1 MNGQIGM
8 GADINASQARP
19 WPVQFVVNA
28 EIRHRVLMTLS
39 VMAAVALGVALTV
52 YGWDYY
58 TLAAV
63 QRPFSPKHLQLK
75 PSGTVGLKLGML
87 GFFLFALVYLYPLRK
102 RWLWLARQGKAKHW
116 LDFHMML
123 GLVAPLVISFHSAF
137 KIGGFAGMAY
147 WTMVALV
154 ISGLVGRYFYAQ
166 IPRQLDAT
174 RMTLKDTQ
182 DLAQRQLQE
191 LGRQRVFEIS
201 EVAGLIRLPGAEE
214 VEKMSVMKALVEMV
228 ALDLARPIKVCAL
241 RWRKQGLWGRV
252 VTLGGMLPTRHA
264 DLENAIGLVRRQAAL
279 SKRIVFLSKTER
291 VFYLWHVVH
300 RPFSLSFA
308 VFVLIHVGVVVA
320 LGYF

>member
-1 MNGQIGM
+1 MVANV
-8 GADINASQARP
+8 NASQARS
-19 WPVQFVVNA
+19 WPIQFVVNA
-28 EIRHRVLMTLS
+28 ETRHRALLVLS
-39 VMAAVALGVALTV
+39 VTAAVALAVTLAI

-58 TLAAV
+58 TLSTV
-63 QRPFSPKHLQLK
+63 QRPLSPKHPKLK

-87 GFFLFALVYLYPLRK
+87 GLFLFALVYLYPLRK
-102 RWLWLARQGKAKHW
+102 RWLWLSRQGRAMHW

-123 GLVAPLVISFHSAF
+123 GLVAPMVISFHSAF
-137 KIGGFAGMAY
+137 KAGGFAGMAY

-174 RMTLKDTQ
+174 KMTLKETQ
-182 DLAQRQLQE
+182 DFAQQQLEE
-191 LGRQRVFEIS
+191 LGRQRVFEVS
-201 EVAGLIRLPGAEE
+201 EVAGLIRLPAVEE
-214 VEKMSVMKALVEMV
+214 VEKMSVAKALVEMV
-228 ALDLARPIKVCAL
+228 ALDLARPVRVWAL
-241 RWRKQGLWGRV
+241 RWRRQGLWGRV
-252 VTLGGMLPTRHA
+252 ATLGGMLPTRQA
-264 DLENAIGLVRRQAAL
+264 ELESAIGLVRKQAAL
-279 SKRIVFLSKTER
+279 SKRIVFLSKTQR